1 MNHQFR
7 ENYTPSPDTG
17 ISGPFVHTHATT
29 ADLVLLWL
37 SGVAVGLVG
46 ALLWL

>member
-7 ENYTPSPDTG
+7 ENYIPDTG
-17 ISGPFVHTHATT
+17 IEGPFVHTHATT

>member
-7 ENYTPSPDTG
+7 ENYTPTPDTG
-17 ISGPFVHTHATT
+17 IHGPYTRTEVTT
-29 ADLVLLWL
+29 ADLVILWL